1 MTKKELVNKI
11 HELCKGLEDITE
23 GNVETLKTNVEY
35 DGKTYSVYLFGND
48 EMFDGNRFYQYG
60 IDETGKTYKFYYD
73 GTEDLDEID
82 YESPI
87 DVEEE

>member
-1 MTKKELVNKI
+1 
-11 HELCKGLEDITE
+11 
-23 GNVETLKTNVEY
+23 
-35 DGKTYSVYLFGND
+35 
-48 EMFDGNRFYQYG
+48 MFDGNRFYQYG